1 MTKVNELNGRKVITL
16 DAFEVGKVDGAEM
29 DNRWSITHL
38 HISLSKEATAE
49 LGFKKPVLGH
59 VTICLP
65 VSLVKGVGDVVTLTK
80 ERTALKEV
88 PECKSI

>member
-1 MTKVNELNGRKVITL
+1 MARVSELNGKKVITN

-29 DNRWSITHL
+29 DDRWSITHL
-38 HISLSKEATAE
+38 YISLNKEATAE

-80 ERTALKEV
+80 ERVALKGL
-88 PECKSI
+88 PECKRI